1 MLLIKN
7 KLVRILA
14 LGGGCH
20 WCTEAVFQQIPGV
33 LSVKQGY
40 LKSEQ
45 PYDSW
50 SEGIIIEY
58 NSTVSLKLLID
69 VHLQTHQSKINH
81 SRRTD
86 YRSAIYYNN
95 QDDREEL
102 EVIMISLSRLPAGQ
116 AGKRNQQ
123 YITRIIP
130 FSAFKPSRESIQD
143 YYRTRPEAP
152 FCKRYILP
160 KLDKVT
166 EILNAKNN

>member
-1 MLLIKN
+1 MP
-7 KLVRILA
+7 LVINNPINTLA

-40 LKSEQ
+40 LKSIS
-45 PYDSW
+45 PNDSW

-58 NSTVSLKLLID
+58 DAKVSLELLID
-69 VHLQTHQSKINH
+69 VHLQTHQSKVNH

-95 QDDREEL
+95 EDDREEL
-102 EVIMISLSRLPAGQ
+102 EVVMISLSRLPAGQ

-123 YITRIIP
+123 YITQILP

-152 FCKRYILP
+152 FCQRYIVP
-160 KLDKVT
+160 KLDKVN
-166 EILNAKNN
+166 EILNAKNS